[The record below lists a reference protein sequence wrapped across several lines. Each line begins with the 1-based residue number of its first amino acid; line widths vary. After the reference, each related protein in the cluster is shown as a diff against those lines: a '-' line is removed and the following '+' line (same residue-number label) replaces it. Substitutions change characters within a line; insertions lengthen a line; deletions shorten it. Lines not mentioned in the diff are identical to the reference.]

1 MMGVS
6 TAKLTLATRKMPL
19 MVGSSIAKTGPSA
32 GRMGF
37 KYPWVTPLS
46 DSITAIATI
55 MPMMVLRVM
64 AAVAG
69 GAVLFVMCF
78 LGIRGDYAWV
88 MRVTTLGPASIHCSV
103 NCSKSTNPPWNL
115 K

>member
-1 MMGVS
+1 
-6 TAKLTLATRKMPL
+6 
-19 MVGSSIAKTGPSA
+19 
-32 GRMGF
+32 MGF

-64 AAVAG
+64 AAAAG

-78 LGIRGDYAWV
+78 LGIRGNYAWV
-88 MRVTTLGPASIHCSV
+88 MRVTTLGPHHPQLA
-103 NCSKSTNPPWNL
+103 KLLESTNPSTNL